1 MTTVTHPAEQST
13 EQTIAQ
19 KVTAALQP
27 LHLELHNESHMH
39 AGPRTDSHFKLV
51 AVAAAFDGLSKV
63 KRHQLVYG
71 LVATELAGPVHA
83 LALHLYTP
91 AEWQS
96 QTVPASPQC
105 AGNRKTQ

>member
-1 MTTVTHPAEQST
+1 MNTATRSAVETSIE
-13 EQTIAQ
+13 Q

-27 LHLELHNESHMH
+27 LHLEVHNESHMH

-51 AVAAAFDGLSKV
+51 AVATAFEGLSKV

-71 LVATELAGPVHA
+71 LVKEELAGPVHA

-91 AEWQS
+91 AEWQN
-96 QTVPASPQC
+96 QAVPASPEC
-105 AGNRKTQ
+105 AGSRKTK

>member
-1 MTTVTHPAEQST
+1 MNTSSR
-13 EQTIAQ
+13 IALETSIEQ
-19 KVTAALQP
+19 KVVAALQP
-27 LHLELHNESHMH
+27 THLELHNESHMH

-51 AVAAAFDGLSKV
+51 AVATAFEGLSKV

-71 LVATELAGPVHA
+71 LVAEELAGPVHA

-91 AEWQS
+91 AEWES

-105 AGNRKTQ
+105 AGSHKVK